1 VLKSRERRGTFF
13 GHVTRRDGM
22 ENIIATV
29 KISGKKPYTNRQ
41 KATENNCCTLPG
53 IMNPYTVAGRN
64 IAFLVSLSHVLLVEF
79 WETSCKSNS
88 LPADRN
94 KQRGNQRIIVYFYYL
109 IQNINVN
116 GVMLF
121 FCRIKTIL
129 MQCLRI

>member
-1 VLKSRERRGTFF
+1 MLVSSLANASKG
-13 GHVTRRDGM
+13 
-22 ENIIATV
+22 
-29 KISGKKPYTNRQ
+29 KPYTNRQ

-53 IMNPYTVAGRN
+53 IIDPYTVTGRN

-94 KQRGNQRIIVYFYYL
+94 KQRGNQRIIVYFYFL

-116 GVMLF
+116 G
-121 FCRIKTIL
+121 L
-129 MQCLRI
+129 M